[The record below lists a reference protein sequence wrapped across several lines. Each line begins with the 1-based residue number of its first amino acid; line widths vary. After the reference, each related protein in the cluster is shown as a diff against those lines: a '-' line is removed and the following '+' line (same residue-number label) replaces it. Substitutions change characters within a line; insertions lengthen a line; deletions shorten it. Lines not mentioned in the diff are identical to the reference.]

1 MSTDLERKFDELR
14 VRVEALERA
23 LQEREA
29 RIDDLER
36 GLKHREDFDLRW
48 RATARV
54 RQHDLDPASGT
65 FGVVDVG
72 GEDALERVDGLLPRQ
87 PGPHERRYL
96 RGSGVDGAARG
107 PAGPSD
113 PEAE

>member
-1 MSTDLERKFDELR
+1 MPSTDLERKFDELR
-14 VRVEALERA
+14 ARTEALG
-23 LQEREA
+23 Q
-29 RIDDLER
+29 RINELVESIST
-36 GLKHREDFDLRW
+36 LK
-48 RATARV
+48 ARV

-96 RGSGVDGAARG
+96 RGSGVDGAAAPDASG
-107 PAGPSD
+107 A
-113 PEAE
+113 EAE